1 MFDLGAYP
9 AVTQNGNDV
18 IHGEVYA
25 VSEDTFNELDALE
38 GYPDF
43 YDRIQITT
51 SFGRAWMYV
60 VNRRTVG
67 GKCIISSGLWPK
79 S

>member
-9 AVTQNGNDV
+9 AVSQNGNDV

-25 VSEDTFNELDALE
+25 VPEATFIELDALE

-43 YDRIQITT
+43 YDRIQVTT
-51 SFGRAWMYV
+51 SFGLAWMYV
-60 VNRRTVG
+60 VNRSIVD
-67 GKCIISSGLWPK
+67 GKCIMSSGLWPEL
-79 S
+79 